1 MFTMNRNK
9 LSTGEFVI
17 IIALNFSLI
26 AFSIDAILPALPD
39 IASELIPSS
48 PNKTQ
53 FIISSFLVGMGI
65 ATLFAGPLSDSFGR
79 KKIICIGGTIFLFGT
94 IIAGT
99 ANNLE
104 VVLIGRF
111 IQGLG
116 VAGPRVAALAIV
128 RDLYAG
134 RKMAQIMSISMI
146 FFTFVP
152 AVAPMIGALILIN
165 FGWRSIFTGFIIF
178 LIIAVGWLLLRQPE
192 TLVKNDR
199 VSFAFSRIYKSLI
212 DCFTDKIFVI
222 STILQTLTFS
232 ILFAS
237 ISTIQ
242 QVFDI
247 SYDKASS
254 FPYWFGLIALI
265 SGSGSFINSYLVV
278 KMGMRR
284 LISVGFVIGT
294 GASLC
299 LILFNLFYLIP
310 FSLYFVWQLCVF
322 FMIGLIIGNL
332 NALAMQPMGHIA
344 GLAASIIGSASTIF
358 GVLIAIPI
366 GLSFKNSPD
375 PLIIGTLCLSS
386 LSFLILKLLK
396 E

>member
-1 MFTMNRNK
+1 MNRNK

-212 DCFTDKIFVI
+212 DCFTNKIFVI

-310 FSLYFVWQLCVF
+310 FPLYFVWQLCVF

>member
-1 MFTMNRNK
+1 MNSNR

-26 AFSIDAILPALPD
+26 AFSIDALLPALPD
-39 IASELIPSS
+39 IASELVPLS

-53 FIISSFLVGMGI
+53 FIISSFLIGMGI
-65 ATLFAGPLSDSFGR
+65 ATLFTGPLSDSFGR
-79 KKIICIGGTIFLFGT
+79 KKIIFVGGIIFLLGT
-94 IIAGT
+94 VLAST

-104 VVLIGRF
+104 IVLLGRF

-116 VAGPRVAALAIV
+116 VAGPRVVTLAIV

-134 RKMAQIMSISMI
+134 RRMAQIMSISMI

-152 AVAPMIGALILIN
+152 AVAPMIGALLLLN
-165 FGWRSIFTGFIIF
+165 FGWRSIFTGFIVF

-192 TLVKNDR
+192 TLMIKNR
-199 VSFAFSRIYKSLI
+199 VSFTFTRIYNSFL
-212 DCFTDKIFVI
+212 DCFSNKVFVI

-232 ILFAS
+232 TLFAS

-242 QVFDI
+242 QIFDI
-247 SYDKASS
+247 TYDKALS

-265 SGSGSFINSYLVV
+265 SGSGSLINSYLVV
-278 KMGMRR
+278 EMGMRK
-284 LISVGFVIGT
+284 LINLGFMIGI
-294 GASLC
+294 GSSLF
-299 LILFNLFYLIP
+299 LILVNIFYLIP
-310 FSLYFVWQLCVF
+310 FPLYFVWQLSVF

-332 NALAMQPMGHIA
+332 NAMAMQPMGHIA

-358 GVLIAIPI
+358 GVVIAIPI
-366 GLSFKNSPD
+366 GLSFKNTPD
-375 PLIIGTLCLSS
+375 PLIIGILCLSS

>member
-1 MFTMNRNK
+1 MNSNR

-17 IIALNFSLI
+17 IVALNFSLI
-26 AFSIDAILPALPD
+26 AFSIDALLPALPD
-39 IASELIPSS
+39 IASELVPLS

-53 FIISSFLVGMGI
+53 FIISSFLLGMGI
-65 ATLFAGPLSDSFGR
+65 ATLFTGPLSDSFGR
-79 KKIICIGGTIFLFGT
+79 KKIIFVGGIIFLFGT
-94 IIAGT
+94 VLASI

-104 VVLIGRF
+104 IVLLGRF

-116 VAGPRVAALAIV
+116 VAGPRVVTLAIV

-134 RKMAQIMSISMI
+134 RRMAQIMSISMI

-152 AVAPMIGALILIN
+152 AVAPMIGALLLLN
-165 FGWRSIFTGFIIF
+165 FGWRSIFTGFIVF

-192 TLVKNDR
+192 TLMIKNR
-199 VSFAFSRIYKSLI
+199 VSFTFTRIYNSFL
-212 DCFTDKIFVI
+212 DCFSNKVFVI

-242 QVFDI
+242 QIFDI
-247 SYDKASS
+247 TYDKALS

-278 KMGMRR
+278 QIGMRK
-284 LISVGFVIGT
+284 LINLGFIIGI
-294 GASLC
+294 GSSLF
-299 LILFNLFYLIP
+299 LILVNIFYLIP
-310 FSLYFVWQLCVF
+310 FPLYFVWQLSVF

-332 NALAMQPMGHIA
+332 NAMAMQPMGHIA

-358 GVLIAIPI
+358 GVVIAIPI
-366 GLSFKNSPD
+366 GLSFKNTPD
-375 PLIIGTLCLSS
+375 PLIIGILCLSS

>member
-1 MFTMNRNK
+1 MNSNR

-26 AFSIDAILPALPD
+26 AFSIDALLPALPD
-39 IASELIPSS
+39 IASELVPLS

-53 FIISSFLVGMGI
+53 FIISSFLLGMGI
-65 ATLFAGPLSDSFGR
+65 ATLFTGPLSDSFGR
-79 KKIICIGGTIFLFGT
+79 KKIIFVGGIIFLFGT
-94 IIAGT
+94 VLASI

-104 VVLIGRF
+104 IVLLGRF

-116 VAGPRVAALAIV
+116 VAGPRVVTLAIV

-134 RKMAQIMSISMI
+134 RRMAQIMSISMI

-152 AVAPMIGALILIN
+152 AVAPMIGALLLLN
-165 FGWRSIFTGFIIF
+165 FGWRSIFTGFIVF

-192 TLVKNDR
+192 TLMIKNR
-199 VSFAFSRIYKSLI
+199 VSFTFTRIYNSFL
-212 DCFTDKIFVI
+212 DCFSNKVFVI

-242 QVFDI
+242 QIFDI
-247 SYDKASS
+247 TYDKALS

-278 KMGMRR
+278 QIGMRK
-284 LISVGFVIGT
+284 LINLGFIIGI
-294 GASLC
+294 GSSLF
-299 LILFNLFYLIP
+299 LILVNIFYLIP
-310 FSLYFVWQLCVF
+310 FPLYFVWQLSVF

-332 NALAMQPMGHIA
+332 NAMAMQPMGHIA

-358 GVLIAIPI
+358 GVVIAIPI
-366 GLSFKNSPD
+366 GLSFKNTPD
-375 PLIIGTLCLSS
+375 PLIVGILCLSS

>member
-1 MFTMNRNK
+1 MNRNK

-284 LISVGFVIGT
+284 LISVGFAIGT

>member
-1 MFTMNRNK
+1 MNSNR

-26 AFSIDAILPALPD
+26 AFSIDALLPALPD
-39 IASELIPSS
+39 IASELVPLS

-53 FIISSFLVGMGI
+53 FIISSFLLGMGI
-65 ATLFAGPLSDSFGR
+65 ATLFTGPLSDSFGR
-79 KKIICIGGTIFLFGT
+79 KKIIFVGGIIFLFGT
-94 IIAGT
+94 VLAST

-104 VVLIGRF
+104 IVLLGRF

-116 VAGPRVAALAIV
+116 VAGPRVVTLAIV

-134 RKMAQIMSISMI
+134 RRMAQIMSISMI

-152 AVAPMIGALILIN
+152 AVAPMIGALLLLN
-165 FGWRSIFTGFIIF
+165 FGWRSIFTGFIVF

-192 TLVKNDR
+192 TLMIKNR
-199 VSFAFSRIYKSLI
+199 VSFTFTRIYNSFL
-212 DCFTDKIFVI
+212 DCFSNKVFVI

-232 ILFAS
+232 TLFAS

-242 QVFDI
+242 QIFDI
-247 SYDKASS
+247 TYDKALS

-265 SGSGSFINSYLVV
+265 SGSGSLINSYLVV
-278 KMGMRR
+278 QMGMRK
-284 LISVGFVIGT
+284 LINLGFMIGI
-294 GASLC
+294 GSSLF
-299 LILFNLFYLIP
+299 LILVNIFYLIP
-310 FSLYFVWQLCVF
+310 FPLYFVWQLSVF

-332 NALAMQPMGHIA
+332 NAMAMQPMGHIA

-358 GVLIAIPI
+358 GVVIAIPI
-366 GLSFKNSPD
+366 GLSFKNTPD
-375 PLIIGTLCLSS
+375 PLIIGILCLSS

-396 E
+396 

>member
-1 MFTMNRNK
+1 MNSNR
-9 LSTGEFVI
+9 LSTVEFVI

-26 AFSIDAILPALPD
+26 AFSIDALLPALPD
-39 IASELIPSS
+39 IASELVPLS

-53 FIISSFLVGMGI
+53 FIISSFLLGMGI
-65 ATLFAGPLSDSFGR
+65 ATLFTGPLSDSFGR
-79 KKIICIGGTIFLFGT
+79 KKIIFVGGIIFLFGT
-94 IIAGT
+94 VLAST

-104 VVLIGRF
+104 IVLLGRF

-116 VAGPRVAALAIV
+116 VAGPRVVTLAIV

-134 RKMAQIMSISMI
+134 RRMAQIMSISMI

-152 AVAPMIGALILIN
+152 AVAPMIGALLLLN
-165 FGWRSIFTGFIIF
+165 FGWRSIFTGFIVF

-192 TLVKNDR
+192 TLMIKNR
-199 VSFAFSRIYKSLI
+199 VSFTFTRIYNSFL
-212 DCFTDKIFVI
+212 DCFSNKVFVI

-242 QVFDI
+242 QIFDI
-247 SYDKASS
+247 TYDKALS

-265 SGSGSFINSYLVV
+265 SGSGSLINSYLVV
-278 KMGMRR
+278 QMGMRK
-284 LISVGFVIGT
+284 LINLGFMIGI
-294 GASLC
+294 GSSLF
-299 LILFNLFYLIP
+299 LILVNIFYLIP
-310 FSLYFVWQLCVF
+310 FPLYFVWQLSVF

-332 NALAMQPMGHIA
+332 NAMAMQPMGHIA

-358 GVLIAIPI
+358 GVVIAIPI
-366 GLSFKNSPD
+366 GLSFKNTPD
-375 PLIIGTLCLSS
+375 PLIIGILCLSS

>member
-1 MFTMNRNK
+1 MNRNK

-344 GLAASIIGSASTIF
+344 GLAASIIGAASTIF

>member
-294 GASLC
+294 GASLS

>member
-1 MFTMNRNK
+1 MNSNR

-17 IIALNFSLI
+17 IVALNFSLI
-26 AFSIDAILPALPD
+26 AFSIDALLPALPD
-39 IASELIPSS
+39 IASELVPLS

-53 FIISSFLVGMGI
+53 FIISSFLLGMGI
-65 ATLFAGPLSDSFGR
+65 ATLFTGPLSDSFGR
-79 KKIICIGGTIFLFGT
+79 KKIIFVGGIIFLFGT
-94 IIAGT
+94 VLASI

-104 VVLIGRF
+104 IVLLGRF

-116 VAGPRVAALAIV
+116 VAGPRVVTLAIV

-134 RKMAQIMSISMI
+134 RRMAQIMSISMI

-152 AVAPMIGALILIN
+152 AVAPMIGALLLLN
-165 FGWRSIFTGFIIF
+165 FGWRSIFTGFIVF

-192 TLVKNDR
+192 TLMIKNR
-199 VSFAFSRIYKSLI
+199 VSFTFTRIYNSFL
-212 DCFTDKIFVI
+212 DCFSNKVFVI

-242 QVFDI
+242 QIFDI
-247 SYDKASS
+247 TYDKALS

-278 KMGMRR
+278 QMGMRK
-284 LISVGFVIGT
+284 LINLGFIIGI
-294 GASLC
+294 GSSLF
-299 LILFNLFYLIP
+299 LILVNIFYLIP
-310 FSLYFVWQLCVF
+310 FPLYFVWQLSVF

-332 NALAMQPMGHIA
+332 NAMAMQPMGHIA

-358 GVLIAIPI
+358 GVVIAIPI
-366 GLSFKNSPD
+366 GLSFKNTPD
-375 PLIIGTLCLSS
+375 PLIIGILCLSS

>member
-1 MFTMNRNK
+1 MNRNK

-178 LIIAVGWLLLRQPE
+178 LIIAVGWLLVRQPE

-212 DCFTDKIFVI
+212 DCFTNKIFVI

-278 KMGMRR
+278 KMGMRK

-294 GASLC
+294 GASLS

>member
-1 MFTMNRNK
+1 MNSNR

-17 IIALNFSLI
+17 IVALNFSLI
-26 AFSIDAILPALPD
+26 AFSIDALLPALPD
-39 IASELIPSS
+39 IASELVPLS

-53 FIISSFLVGMGI
+53 FIISSFLLGMGI
-65 ATLFAGPLSDSFGR
+65 ATLFTGPLSDSFGR
-79 KKIICIGGTIFLFGT
+79 KKIIFVGGIIFLFGT
-94 IIAGT
+94 VLASI

-104 VVLIGRF
+104 IVLLGRF

-116 VAGPRVAALAIV
+116 VAGPRVVTLAIV

-134 RKMAQIMSISMI
+134 RRMAQIMSISMI

-152 AVAPMIGALILIN
+152 AVAPMIGALLLLN
-165 FGWRSIFTGFIIF
+165 FGWRSIFTGFIVF
-178 LIIAVGWLLLRQPE
+178 LIIAVGWLLLRQTE
-192 TLVKNDR
+192 TLMIKNR
-199 VSFAFSRIYKSLI
+199 VSFTFTRIYNSFL
-212 DCFTDKIFVI
+212 DCFSNKVFVI

-242 QVFDI
+242 QIFDI
-247 SYDKASS
+247 TYDKALS

-278 KMGMRR
+278 QMGMRK
-284 LISVGFVIGT
+284 LINLGFIIGI
-294 GASLC
+294 GSSLF
-299 LILFNLFYLIP
+299 LILVNIFYLIP
-310 FSLYFVWQLCVF
+310 FPLYFVWQLSVF

-332 NALAMQPMGHIA
+332 NAMAMQPMGHIA

-358 GVLIAIPI
+358 GVVIAIPI
-366 GLSFKNSPD
+366 GLSFKNTPD
-375 PLIIGTLCLSS
+375 PLIIGILCLSS

>member
-1 MFTMNRNK
+1 
-9 LSTGEFVI
+9 L
-17 IIALNFSLI
+17 
-26 AFSIDAILPALPD
+26 
-39 IASELIPSS
+39 S

-53 FIISSFLVGMGI
+53 FIISSFLLGMGI
-65 ATLFAGPLSDSFGR
+65 ATLFTGPLSDSFGR
-79 KKIICIGGTIFLFGT
+79 KKIIFVGGIIFLLGT
-94 IIAGT
+94 VLAST

-104 VVLIGRF
+104 IVLLGRF

-116 VAGPRVAALAIV
+116 VAGPRVVTLAIV

-134 RKMAQIMSISMI
+134 RRMAQIMSISMI

-152 AVAPMIGALILIN
+152 AVAPMIGALLLLN
-165 FGWRSIFTGFIIF
+165 FGWRSIFTGFIVF

-192 TLVKNDR
+192 TLMIKNR
-199 VSFAFSRIYKSLI
+199 VSFTFTRIYNSFL
-212 DCFTDKIFVI
+212 DCFSNKVFVI

-232 ILFAS
+232 TLFAS

-242 QVFDI
+242 QIFDI
-247 SYDKASS
+247 TYDKALS

-265 SGSGSFINSYLVV
+265 SGSGSLINSYLVV
-278 KMGMRR
+278 QMGMRK
-284 LISVGFVIGT
+284 LINLGFMIGI
-294 GASLC
+294 GSSLF
-299 LILFNLFYLIP
+299 LILVNIFYLIP
-310 FSLYFVWQLCVF
+310 FPLYFVWQLSVF

-332 NALAMQPMGHIA
+332 NAMAMQPMGHIA

-358 GVLIAIPI
+358 GVVIAIPI
-366 GLSFKNSPD
+366 GLSFKNTPD
-375 PLIIGTLCLSS
+375 PLIIGILCLSS

>member
-1 MFTMNRNK
+1 MNRNK

-212 DCFTDKIFVI
+212 DCFKNKIFVI

>member
-1 MFTMNRNK
+1 MNRNK

-192 TLVKNDR
+192 TLLKNDR
-199 VSFAFSRIYKSLI
+199 VSFAVSRIYKSLI
-212 DCFTDKIFVI
+212 DCFKNKIFVI

-375 PLIIGTLCLSS
+375 PLIIGTFCLSS

>member
-1 MFTMNRNK
+1 MNRNK

-212 DCFTDKIFVI
+212 DCFTNKIFVI

>member
-1 MFTMNRNK
+1 MNRNK

-178 LIIAVGWLLLRQPE
+178 LIIAVGWLLVRQPE

-212 DCFTDKIFVI
+212 DCFTNKIFVI

-375 PLIIGTLCLSS
+375 PLIIGTFCLSS

>member
-1 MFTMNRNK
+1 MNRNK

-375 PLIIGTLCLSS
+375 PLIIGTFCLSS

>member
-1 MFTMNRNK
+1 MNRNK

-178 LIIAVGWLLLRQPE
+178 LIIAVGWLLVRQPE

-212 DCFTDKIFVI
+212 DCFTNKIFVI

>member
-1 MFTMNRNK
+1 MNSNR

-17 IIALNFSLI
+17 IVALNFSLI
-26 AFSIDAILPALPD
+26 AFSIDALLPALPD
-39 IASELIPSS
+39 IASELVPFS

-53 FIISSFLVGMGI
+53 FIISSFLLGMGI
-65 ATLFAGPLSDSFGR
+65 ATLFTGPLSDSFGR
-79 KKIICIGGTIFLFGT
+79 KKIIFVGGIIFLFGT
-94 IIAGT
+94 VLASI

-104 VVLIGRF
+104 IVLLGRF

-116 VAGPRVAALAIV
+116 VAGPRVVTLAIV

-134 RKMAQIMSISMI
+134 RRMAQIMSISMI

-152 AVAPMIGALILIN
+152 AVAPMIGALLLLN
-165 FGWRSIFTGFIIF
+165 FGWRSIFTGFIVF

-192 TLVKNDR
+192 TLMIKNR
-199 VSFAFSRIYKSLI
+199 VSFTFTRIYNSFL
-212 DCFTDKIFVI
+212 DCFSNKVFVI

-242 QVFDI
+242 QIFDI
-247 SYDKASS
+247 TYDKALS

-265 SGSGSFINSYLVV
+265 SGSGSLINSYLVV
-278 KMGMRR
+278 QMGMRK
-284 LISVGFVIGT
+284 LINLGFIIGI
-294 GASLC
+294 GSSLL
-299 LILFNLFYLIP
+299 LILVNIFYLIP
-310 FSLYFVWQLCVF
+310 FPLYFVWQLSVF

-332 NALAMQPMGHIA
+332 NAMAMQPMGHIA

-358 GVLIAIPI
+358 GVVIAIPI
-366 GLSFKNSPD
+366 GLSFKNTPD
-375 PLIIGTLCLSS
+375 PLIIGILCLSS

>member
-1 MFTMNRNK
+1 MNRNK

-79 KKIICIGGTIFLFGT
+79 KKIICIGGILFLFGT
-94 IIAGT
+94 VTAGT

-278 KMGMRR
+278 KMGMRS
-284 LISVGFVIGT
+284 LISVGFMIGI

-299 LILFNLFYLIP
+299 LILFNLYYLIP
-310 FSLYFVWQLCVF
+310 FPLYFVWQLCVF

>member
-1 MFTMNRNK
+1 MNRNK

-212 DCFTDKIFVI
+212 DCFTNKIFVI

-278 KMGMRR
+278 KMGMRK

>member
-1 MFTMNRNK
+1 MNRNK

-299 LILFNLFYLIP
+299 LKLFNLFYLIP

>member
-1 MFTMNRNK
+1 MNRNK

-48 PNKTQ
+48 PHKTQ

-128 RDLYAG
+128 RALYAG
-134 RKMAQIMSISMI
+134 RKMAQIMSRSMI

-178 LIIAVGWLLLRQPE
+178 LIIAVGWLVLRHPE
-192 TLVKNDR
+192 TLVKTTECLLH
-199 VSFAFSRIYKSLI
+199 FLE
-212 DCFTDKIFVI
+212 FT
-222 STILQTLTFS
+222 
-232 ILFAS
+232 
-237 ISTIQ
+237 
-242 QVFDI
+242 
-247 SYDKASS
+247 
-254 FPYWFGLIALI
+254 
-265 SGSGSFINSYLVV
+265 N
-278 KMGMRR
+278 
-284 LISVGFVIGT
+284 
-294 GASLC
+294 
-299 LILFNLFYLIP
+299 
-310 FSLYFVWQLCVF
+310 
-322 FMIGLIIGNL
+322 
-332 NALAMQPMGHIA
+332 H
-344 GLAASIIGSASTIF
+344 
-358 GVLIAIPI
+358 
-366 GLSFKNSPD
+366 
-375 PLIIGTLCLSS
+375 
-386 LSFLILKLLK
+386 
-396 E
+396 

>member
-1 MFTMNRNK
+1 MNRNK

-212 DCFTDKIFVI
+212 DCFTNKIFVI

-344 GLAASIIGSASTIF
+344 GLAASIIGSASTIC

>member
-1 MFTMNRNK
+1 MNRNK

-212 DCFTDKIFVI
+212 DCFTNKIFVI

-375 PLIIGTLCLSS
+375 PLIIGTFCLSS

>member
-1 MFTMNRNK
+1 MNSNR

-17 IIALNFSLI
+17 IVALNFSLI
-26 AFSIDAILPALPD
+26 AFSIDALLPALPD
-39 IASELIPSS
+39 IASELVPFS

-53 FIISSFLVGMGI
+53 FIISSFLLGMGI
-65 ATLFAGPLSDSFGR
+65 ATLFTGPLSDSFGR
-79 KKIICIGGTIFLFGT
+79 KKIIFVGGIIFLFGT
-94 IIAGT
+94 VLASI

-104 VVLIGRF
+104 IVLLGRF

-116 VAGPRVAALAIV
+116 VAGPRVVTLAIV

-134 RKMAQIMSISMI
+134 RRMAQIMSISMI

-152 AVAPMIGALILIN
+152 AVAPMIGALLLLN
-165 FGWRSIFTGFIIF
+165 FGWRSIFTGFIVF

-192 TLVKNDR
+192 TLMIKNR
-199 VSFAFSRIYKSLI
+199 VSFTFTRIYNSFL
-212 DCFTDKIFVI
+212 DCFSNKVFVI

-242 QVFDI
+242 QIFDI
-247 SYDKASS
+247 TYDKALS

-278 KMGMRR
+278 QMGMRK
-284 LISVGFVIGT
+284 LINLGFIIGI
-294 GASLC
+294 GSSLL
-299 LILFNLFYLIP
+299 LILVNIFYLIP
-310 FSLYFVWQLCVF
+310 FPLYFVWQLSVF

-332 NALAMQPMGHIA
+332 NAMAMQPMGHIA

-358 GVLIAIPI
+358 GVVIAIPI
-366 GLSFKNSPD
+366 GLSFKNTPD
-375 PLIIGTLCLSS
+375 PLIIGILCLSS

>member
-1 MFTMNRNK
+1 MNSNR

-26 AFSIDAILPALPD
+26 AFSIDALLPALPD
-39 IASELIPSS
+39 IASELVPLS

-53 FIISSFLVGMGI
+53 FIISSFLIGMGI
-65 ATLFAGPLSDSFGR
+65 ATLFTGPLSDSFGR
-79 KKIICIGGTIFLFGT
+79 KKIIFVGGIIFLLGT
-94 IIAGT
+94 VLAST

-104 VVLIGRF
+104 IVLLGRF

-116 VAGPRVAALAIV
+116 VAGPRVVTLAIV

-134 RKMAQIMSISMI
+134 RRMAQIMSISMI

-152 AVAPMIGALILIN
+152 AVAPMIGALLLLN
-165 FGWRSIFTGFIIF
+165 FGWRSIFTGFIVF

-192 TLVKNDR
+192 TLMIKNR
-199 VSFAFSRIYKSLI
+199 VSFTFTRIYNSFL
-212 DCFTDKIFVI
+212 DCFSNKVFVI

-232 ILFAS
+232 TLFAS

-242 QVFDI
+242 QIFDI
-247 SYDKASS
+247 TYDKALS

-265 SGSGSFINSYLVV
+265 SGSGSLINSYLVV
-278 KMGMRR
+278 KMGMRK
-284 LISVGFVIGT
+284 LINLGFMIGI
-294 GASLC
+294 GSSLF
-299 LILFNLFYLIP
+299 LILVNIFYLIP
-310 FSLYFVWQLCVF
+310 FPLYFVWQLSVF

-332 NALAMQPMGHIA
+332 NAMAMQPMGHIA

-358 GVLIAIPI
+358 GVIIAIPI
-366 GLSFKNSPD
+366 GLSFKNTPD
-375 PLIIGTLCLSS
+375 PLIIGILCLSS

-396 E
+396 

>member
-1 MFTMNRNK
+1 MNRNK

-212 DCFTDKIFVI
+212 DCFTNKIFVI

-278 KMGMRR
+278 KMGMRK

-294 GASLC
+294 GASLS

>member
-1 MFTMNRNK
+1 MNSNR

-26 AFSIDAILPALPD
+26 AFSIDALLPALPD
-39 IASELIPSS
+39 IASELVPLS

-53 FIISSFLVGMGI
+53 FIISSFLLGMGI
-65 ATLFAGPLSDSFGR
+65 ATLFSGPLSDSFGR
-79 KKIICIGGTIFLFGT
+79 KKIIFVGGIIFLFGT
-94 IIAGT
+94 VLAST

-104 VVLIGRF
+104 IVLLGRF

-116 VAGPRVAALAIV
+116 VAGPRVVTLAIV

-134 RKMAQIMSISMI
+134 RRMAQIMSISMI

-152 AVAPMIGALILIN
+152 AVAPMIGALLLLN
-165 FGWRSIFTGFIIF
+165 FGWRSIFTGFIVF

-192 TLVKNDR
+192 TLMIKNR
-199 VSFAFSRIYKSLI
+199 VSFTFTRIYNSFL
-212 DCFTDKIFVI
+212 DCFSNKVFVI
-222 STILQTLTFS
+222 STVLQTLTFS
-232 ILFAS
+232 TLFAS

-242 QVFDI
+242 QIFDI
-247 SYDKASS
+247 TYDKALS

-265 SGSGSFINSYLVV
+265 SGSGSLINSYLVV
-278 KMGMRR
+278 QIGMRK
-284 LISVGFVIGT
+284 LINLGFMIGI
-294 GASLC
+294 GSSLV
-299 LILFNLFYLIP
+299 LILVNIFYFIP
-310 FSLYFVWQLCVF
+310 FPLYFVWQLSVF

-332 NALAMQPMGHIA
+332 NAMAMQPMGHIA

-358 GVLIAIPI
+358 GVVIAIPI
-366 GLSFKNSPD
+366 GLSFKNTPD
-375 PLIIGTLCLSS
+375 PLIIGILCLSS

>member
-1 MFTMNRNK
+1 MNRNK

-192 TLVKNDR
+192 TLLKNDR
-199 VSFAFSRIYKSLI
+199 VSFAVSRIYKSLI
-212 DCFTDKIFVI
+212 DCFKNKIFVI

-247 SYDKASS
+247 SYDKALS

-375 PLIIGTLCLSS
+375 PLIIGTFCLSS

>member
-1 MFTMNRNK
+1 MNRNK

-26 AFSIDAILPALPD
+26 AFSIDAILPALPH

-178 LIIAVGWLLLRQPE
+178 LTIAVGWLLLRQPE

-212 DCFTDKIFVI
+212 DCFANKIFVI

-375 PLIIGTLCLSS
+375 PLIIGTFCLSS

>member
-1 MFTMNRNK
+1 MNSNR

-26 AFSIDAILPALPD
+26 AFSIDALLPALPD
-39 IASELIPSS
+39 IASELVPLS

-53 FIISSFLVGMGI
+53 FIISSFLLGMGI
-65 ATLFAGPLSDSFGR
+65 ATLFSGPLSDSFGR
-79 KKIICIGGTIFLFGT
+79 KKIIFVGGIIFLFGT
-94 IIAGT
+94 VLAST

-104 VVLIGRF
+104 IVLLGRF

-116 VAGPRVAALAIV
+116 VAGPRVVTLAIV

-134 RKMAQIMSISMI
+134 RRMAQIMSISMI

-152 AVAPMIGALILIN
+152 AVAPMIGALLLLN
-165 FGWRSIFTGFIIF
+165 FGWRSIFTVFIVF

-192 TLVKNDR
+192 TLMIKNR
-199 VSFAFSRIYKSLI
+199 VSFTFTRIYNSLL
-212 DCFTDKIFVI
+212 DCFSNKVFVI

-232 ILFAS
+232 TLFAS

-242 QVFDI
+242 QIFDI
-247 SYDKASS
+247 TYDKALS

-265 SGSGSFINSYLVV
+265 SGSGSLINSYLVV
-278 KMGMRR
+278 QMGMRK
-284 LISVGFVIGT
+284 LINLGFIIGI
-294 GASLC
+294 GSSLF
-299 LILFNLFYLIP
+299 LILVNIFYLIP
-310 FSLYFVWQLCVF
+310 FPLYFVWQLSVF

-332 NALAMQPMGHIA
+332 NAMAMQPMGHIA

-358 GVLIAIPI
+358 GVVIAIPI
-366 GLSFKNSPD
+366 GLSFKNTPD
-375 PLIIGTLCLSS
+375 PLIIGILCLSS

>member
-1 MFTMNRNK
+1 MNRNK

-26 AFSIDAILPALPD
+26 AFSIDAILPALPY

-53 FIISSFLVGMGI
+53 FIISSYLVGMGI

-178 LIIAVGWLLLRQPE
+178 LIIAVGWLLVRQPE

-212 DCFTDKIFVI
+212 DCFTNKIFVI

-278 KMGMRR
+278 KMGMRK

-294 GASLC
+294 GASLS

>member
-1 MFTMNRNK
+1 MNRNK

-212 DCFTDKIFVI
+212 DCFTNKIFVI

-284 LISVGFVIGT
+284 LIGVGFLIGT

-375 PLIIGTLCLSS
+375 PLIIGTFCLSS

>member
-1 MFTMNRNK
+1 MNSNR

-17 IIALNFSLI
+17 IVALNFSLI
-26 AFSIDAILPALPD
+26 AFSIDALLPALPD
-39 IASELIPSS
+39 IASELVPLS

-53 FIISSFLVGMGI
+53 FIISSFLLGMGI
-65 ATLFAGPLSDSFGR
+65 ATLFTGPLSDSFGR
-79 KKIICIGGTIFLFGT
+79 KKIIFVGGIIFLLGT
-94 IIAGT
+94 VLAST

-104 VVLIGRF
+104 IVLLGRF

-116 VAGPRVAALAIV
+116 VAGPRVVTLAIV

-134 RKMAQIMSISMI
+134 RRMAQIMSISMI

-152 AVAPMIGALILIN
+152 AVAPMIGALLLLN
-165 FGWRSIFTGFIIF
+165 FGWRSIFTGFIVF

-192 TLVKNDR
+192 TLMIKNR
-199 VSFAFSRIYKSLI
+199 VSFTFTRIYNSFL
-212 DCFTDKIFVI
+212 DCFSNKVFVI
-222 STILQTLTFS
+222 STTLQTLTFS

-242 QVFDI
+242 QIFDI
-247 SYDKASS
+247 TYDKALS

-265 SGSGSFINSYLVV
+265 SGSGSLINSYLVV
-278 KMGMRR
+278 QMGMRK
-284 LISVGFVIGT
+284 LINLGFMIGI
-294 GASLC
+294 GSSLF
-299 LILFNLFYLIP
+299 LILVNIFYLIP
-310 FSLYFVWQLCVF
+310 FPLYFVWQLSVF

-332 NALAMQPMGHIA
+332 NAMAMQPMGHIA

-358 GVLIAIPI
+358 GVVIAIPI
-366 GLSFKNSPD
+366 GLSFKNTPD
-375 PLIIGTLCLSS
+375 PLIIGILCLSF

>member
-1 MFTMNRNK
+1 MNRNK

-278 KMGMRR
+278 KMGMRK

-294 GASLC
+294 GASLS

>member
-1 MFTMNRNK
+1 MNSNR

-17 IIALNFSLI
+17 IVALNFSLI
-26 AFSIDAILPALPD
+26 AFSIDALLPALPD
-39 IASELIPSS
+39 IASELVPFS

-53 FIISSFLVGMGI
+53 FIISSFLLGMGI
-65 ATLFAGPLSDSFGR
+65 ATLFTGPLSDSFGR
-79 KKIICIGGTIFLFGT
+79 KKIIFVGGIIFLFGT
-94 IIAGT
+94 VLASI

-104 VVLIGRF
+104 IVLLGRF

-116 VAGPRVAALAIV
+116 VAGPRVVTLAIV

-134 RKMAQIMSISMI
+134 RRMAQIMSISMI

-152 AVAPMIGALILIN
+152 AVAPMIGALLLLN
-165 FGWRSIFTGFIIF
+165 FGWRSIFTGFIVF

-192 TLVKNDR
+192 TLMIKNR
-199 VSFAFSRIYKSLI
+199 VSFTFTRIYNSFL
-212 DCFTDKIFVI
+212 DCFSNKVFVI

-242 QVFDI
+242 QIFDI
-247 SYDKASS
+247 TYDKALS

-278 KMGMRR
+278 QMGMRK
-284 LISVGFVIGT
+284 LINLGFIIGI
-294 GASLC
+294 GSSLF
-299 LILFNLFYLIP
+299 LILVNIFYLIP
-310 FSLYFVWQLCVF
+310 FPLYFVWQLSVF

-332 NALAMQPMGHIA
+332 NAMAMQPMGHIA

-358 GVLIAIPI
+358 GVVIAIPI
-366 GLSFKNSPD
+366 GLSFKNTPD
-375 PLIIGTLCLSS
+375 PLIIGILCLSS

>member
-1 MFTMNRNK
+1 MNRNK